1 MRTIG
6 TDSWHLFCKDFCNKS
21 QENNFELVTHGFH
34 SNMQSNINSDTF
46 KKKNQSRYIRKETG
60 RNVALYRRMIQTVT
74 MNQFFGECF
83 DLEKKPWND
92 EVSSTN
98 WLEDSTACYVHYV
111 HAVVITTPPYPA
123 LLDTTHCANTHAKTG
138 MLMIKVALSV
148 TEFQPHWEN

>member
-1 MRTIG
+1 MY
-6 TDSWHLFCKDFCNKS
+6 N
-21 QENNFELVTHGFH
+21 THIERQFH
-34 SNMQSNINSDTF
+34 HGN
-46 KKKNQSRYIRKETG
+46 
-60 RNVALYRRMIQTVT
+60 
-74 MNQFFGECF
+74 F

-98 WLEDSTACYVHYV
+98 WLEDSTACYVHSV

-123 LLDTTHCANTHAKTG
+123 LLDTTHCTNTHAKTG